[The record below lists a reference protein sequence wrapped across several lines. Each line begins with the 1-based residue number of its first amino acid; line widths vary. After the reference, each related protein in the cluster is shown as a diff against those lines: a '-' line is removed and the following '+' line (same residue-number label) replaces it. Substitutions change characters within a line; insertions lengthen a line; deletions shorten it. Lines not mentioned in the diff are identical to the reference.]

1 MRQGCFNARV
11 QNSDAMALSA
21 ALLAVAGDLTQRIQ
35 EGVVARGFADVRPA
49 HGFAFAR
56 LAPDGA
62 TVTDLAAH
70 LGVTKQAASQL
81 VDEIVRKGY
90 AERRPHPGDARAR
103 LVVLT
108 ERGGRAPGRPRRR
121 PPRWWGTGSARSGRV
136 KSARWA
142 PGWRGSPLEVPSV
155 PPGDGASGDIREY
168 QDFTDVPVSS
178 PDFTACPL
186 ITGSF
191 TDA

>member
-1 MRQGCFNARV
+1 M
-11 QNSDAMALSA
+11 QNSEAMTLSA
-21 ALLAVAGDLTQRIQ
+21 ALLAAAGDLTQRIHD
-35 EGVVARGFADVRPA
+35 GVVARGFADLRPA

-90 AERRPHPGDARAR
+90 AERRPHPQDARAR

-108 ERGGRAPGRPRRR
+108 GRGWACTRAAEEAAAEVVSGWVELLGEAGVRAL
-121 PPRWWGTGSARSGRV
+121 GENLARI
-136 KSARWA
+136 A
-142 PGWRGSPLEVPSV
+142 PYGPIKPAW
-155 PPGDGASGDIREY
+155 
-168 QDFTDVPVSS
+168 
-178 PDFTACPL
+178 
-186 ITGSF
+186 
-191 TDA
+191 